1 MQEMPASGINAVI
14 TDICPTPQQTSV
26 PAYTALHND
35 AHRKTTIPSAV
46 QLQVR
51 WLPSMP
57 LLNKR
62 NTPPV
67 AGIGMLYSEE
77 SDRILHVFETD
88 NLQRSINSCS
98 RHQATALG
106 QDPNCRISW
115 YEMAPGTA
123 RKQLFND
130 LLTKVATNLT
140 VVG

>member
-1 MQEMPASGINAVI
+1 MQTSGIDAVI

-26 PAYTALHND
+26 PASIASRND
-35 AHRKTTIPSAV
+35 AHSTTAIQSV
-46 QLQVR
+46 EQFQVR

-67 AGIGMLYSEE
+67 AGIGILYSEE
-77 SDRILHVFETD
+77 SDRILYVFETD
-88 NLQRSINSCS
+88 NLRQSINSCS

-115 YEMAPGTA
+115 YEMAPGRD
-123 RKQLFND
+123 RKQLFNA
-130 LLTKVATNLT
+130 LLTKTGSNLT